1 MPKKV
6 NFGEF
11 LETWSLRSNQ
21 FVENAKIEKLKC
33 NILGDFQIL
42 CSILVDKNCTHCACK
57 L

>member
-21 FVENAKIEKLKC
+21 FVENAKIA
-33 NILGDFQIL
+33 NATF
-42 CSILVDKNCTHCACK
+42 
-57 L
+57 